1 MYSRYAQDKT
11 RTWKPRKICHTISH
25 CDSYFMGFNSLI
37 ACVTRQLH
45 SKTLFDIVQSN
56 KMRFFLG
63 LCASMN
69 KRQQLGVG
77 RRPNFQKISHIAFCS
92 PQLTFPHWC
101 QIIIIRQQFITN
113 LNDGN
118 YLQVL
123 SVVLLWLAWTDFYKL
138 SFPGSGRCG
147 NGTLTL
153 NSVGTDTQVQGMT
166 YIDEKLMW
174 VFSITSVSNNF
185 AILSQSYPAMHV
197 PNSFFMFPSVNWKI
211 CEFVHSF
218 SLY

>member
-1 MYSRYAQDKT
+1 
-11 RTWKPRKICHTISH
+11 
-25 CDSYFMGFNSLI
+25 
-37 ACVTRQLH
+37 
-45 SKTLFDIVQSN
+45 
-56 KMRFFLG
+56 MRFFLG

-77 RRPNFQKISHIAFCS
+77 WRHNFQKISHIAFRS
-92 PQLTFPHWC
+92 PRLTFPHWC
-101 QIIIIRQQFITN
+101 QIIIIRQQFIPN

-185 AILSQSYPAMHV
+185 AILSQSYSAMHV

-211 CEFVHSF
+211 CEFVNSF